1 MVFAVNDAAGVLRAA
16 NVNAFT
22 TSIISRSLTGTN
34 KSSAWLDLLG
44 HEVAARSKLKS
55 GSLQRSPDS
64 VPPKGVPELQCTTAG
79 QFFSKVK
86 WLWGLSQLL
95 M

>member
-16 NVNAFT
+16 NVNAF

-44 HEVAARSKLKS
+44 HEVAARSKSKS

-64 VPPKGVPELQCTTAG
+64 VRPKGVPELQCTTVG
-79 QFFSKVK
+79 RFFSKVK
-86 WLWGLSQLL
+86 WLSQLL